1 MSAIALRS
9 SPCGCCSC
17 SSSPPRSGSSRRS
30 LIGSPFAK
38 QPVTKKQME
47 RTVAKRTPG
56 KVQVSLCNE
65 QVVPSQTPQ
74 PKSVQTWTC
83 DTYVGPTAAEAQN
96 GPSYAV
102 VVKDGDIQSI
112 RRVPTH

>member
-1 MSAIALRS
+1 MLLVLAVAAAIGIAASL
-9 SPCGCCSC
+9 
-17 SSSPPRSGSSRRS
+17 

-38 QPVTKKQME
+38 QPVTKKEIE
-47 RTVAKRTPG
+47 RAVAKRTPG

-65 QVVPSQTPQ
+65 QFVPSQAPQ
-74 PKSVQTWTC
+74 PKSVKTWTC

>member
-1 MSAIALRS
+1 MLLVLVVAAAIGIVASLR
-9 SPCGCCSC
+9 
-17 SSSPPRSGSSRRS
+17 
-30 LIGSPFAK
+30 IGSPFAK
-38 QPVTKKQME
+38 QPVTKKQIE